1 MNKIKRRFFFSRK
14 FEDILGKSQIG
25 MDSKKFLVM
34 NLSFSITVAFLF
46 CSFGFLLWLTKRFPI
61 YYFGIVFFVSFFIV
75 FQLITLIPIFALK
88 NKTVLLESDLL
99 YSARHLLLKL
109 ESGSSLVNSL
119 ESVSTLNTKSSRYF
133 KEITYDISLG
143 VPLED
148 AIEKAIE
155 FSPSKAYSKIL
166 EEINS
171 SLKTGSNLQK
181 SIRSTVDD
189 ITRLHLIQIQEYG
202 KKLNPMSMFYM
213 IIGTILPS
221 LGTAMIVVAS
231 SLLPGALII
240 DLWVLMAIAFLVLV
254 VQIFF
259 ILAFKSLKPMVME

>member
-1 MNKIKRRFFFSRK
+1 MNDIKRHFLFSKK
-14 FEDILGKSQIG
+14 FEEILKKSQIG
-25 MDSKKFLVM
+25 EDANKFLIM
-34 NLSFSITVAFLF
+34 NLSFTSVVSFLF
-46 CSFGFLLWLTKRFPI
+46 CGFVFILWMAKRFPI
-61 YYFGIVFFVSFFIV
+61 YFFGVVFIVSFFIV
-75 FQLITLIPIFALK
+75 FQLVNLIPFFALK
-88 NKTVLLESDLL
+88 NRTAILESDLL

-119 ESVSTLNTKSSRYF
+119 ESVSNLKTKSSSYF
-133 KEITYDISLG
+133 RELMYDISLG

-155 FSPSKAYSKIL
+155 YSPSKAYSKIL
-166 EEINS
+166 EEITS
-171 SLKTGSNLQK
+171 SLKTGSDIQK
-181 SIRSTVDD
+181 SLRTTLED
-189 ITRLHLIQIQEYG
+189 ITKLHMIQIQEYG

-231 SLLPGALII
+231 SLLPGILII
-240 DLWVLMAIAFLVLV
+240 DLRILLAISFLLLV

-259 ILAFKSLKPMVME
+259 VLAFKSLKPMVME